1 MQSEHIKLDDVQESF
16 EIIKQVAE
24 QYEEK
29 ADITGK
35 DALRF
40 SLLAE
45 ESIRLV
51 SSIMTEKDPIE
62 IWFEGNSRI
71 SHICIKTETD
81 IDENKREEFVSISSS
96 GKNGADKTFIDDFRE
111 FITRPKKPRWSLAE
125 YEAEL
130 MRRRAEDKFSQEAWE
145 NLERSVLANLADD
158 IAVGVKNDNLLIIV
172 TKDFSKSLKTV
183 GSTRPLAF
191 SSQIFLASNEEALE
205 KAFLKVDKCSEELK
219 LKNKDAL
226 RVKLLLEETIGMF
239 EEMTDA
245 FTALMWVEKYKNQC
259 AIKLIGNAKID
270 ADTKMELLSVSSTG
284 TNTMAK
290 GFMGKIK
297 DIIETGILNY
307 EAVMKLNQQYNGI
320 PVNYAGLG
328 VYSALGIATNPAA
341 FSGMMWSMQ
350 DYKHSLEEGKAS
362 DEGMLGAWDELEKSI
377 VASVADDVIVGVD
390 RNKVQIT
397 MIYKLK
403 EE

>member
-1 MQSEHIKLDDVQESF
+1 MQSERIKLDDFQESF
-16 EIIKQVAE
+16 EIVKQVAE

-29 ADITGK
+29 AKINGK

-62 IWFEGNSRI
+62 IWFEGNRRI

-81 IDENKREEFVSISSS
+81 IDENKREEFLSISSA
-96 GKNGADKTFIDDFRE
+96 GKNSADRTFIDDFRE
-111 FITRPKKPRWSLAE
+111 FIIRPKKPRWSLAE
-125 YEAEL
+125 YEAEM
-130 MRRRAEDKFSQEAWE
+130 MRKRAEDKYSEEAWG

-172 TKDFSKSLKTV
+172 TKDFSNSLKTV
-183 GSTRPLAF
+183 GSTRPLAY
-191 SSQIFLASNEEALE
+191 SSQIFLASNEDALE
-205 KAFLKVDKCSEELK
+205 KAYIKVDKCAEELK
-219 LKNKDAL
+219 LKNKDTL

-245 FTALMWVEKYKNQC
+245 FTALLWVEKYKNQC
-259 AIKLIGNAKID
+259 AVKLIGNTKID
-270 ADTKMELLSVSSTG
+270 AETKVDLLSVSTTG
-284 TNTMAK
+284 NNSLVR

-297 DIIETGILNY
+297 DIIETSILNY
-307 EAVMKLNQQYNGI
+307 ESVMKLNQQYNGI

-328 VYSALGIATNPAA
+328 VYSDIGLATNPVA
-341 FSGMMWSMQ
+341 FSGMMWSMNA
-350 DYKHSLEEGKAS
+350 YKQSLEEGKAS
-362 DEGMLGAWDELEKSI
+362 NEGMLAAWDELEKSI
-377 VASVADDVIVGVD
+377 VANIADDVIVGVD
-390 RNKVQIT
+390 KDKVQIT

>member
-1 MQSEHIKLDDVQESF
+1 MQSERIKLDDFQESF
-16 EIIKQVAE
+16 EIVKQVAE

-29 ADITGK
+29 AKINGK

-62 IWFEGNSRI
+62 IWFEGNRRI

-81 IDENKREEFVSISSS
+81 IDENKREEFLSISSA
-96 GKNGADKTFIDDFRE
+96 GKNSADRTFIDDFRE
-111 FITRPKKPRWSLAE
+111 FIIRPKKPRWSLAE
-125 YEAEL
+125 YEAEM
-130 MRRRAEDKFSQEAWE
+130 MRKRAEDKYSEEAWG

-172 TKDFSKSLKTV
+172 TKDFSNSLKTV
-183 GSTRPLAF
+183 GSTRPLAY
-191 SSQIFLASNEEALE
+191 SSQIFLASNEDALE
-205 KAFLKVDKCSEELK
+205 KAYIKVDKCAEELK
-219 LKNKDAL
+219 LKNKDTL

-245 FTALMWVEKYKNQC
+245 FTALLWVEKYKNQC
-259 AIKLIGNAKID
+259 AIKLIGNTKID
-270 ADTKMELLSVSSTG
+270 AETKVDLLSVSSTG
-284 TNTMAK
+284 NNSLAR

-297 DIIETGILNY
+297 DIIETSILNY
-307 EAVMKLNQQYNGI
+307 ESVMKLNQQYNGI

-328 VYSALGIATNPAA
+328 VYSDIGLATNPVA
-341 FSGMMWSMQ
+341 FSGMMWSMN
-350 DYKHSLEEGKAS
+350 DYKQSLEEGKAS
-362 DEGMLGAWDELEKSI
+362 NEGMLAAWDELEKSI
-377 VASVADDVIVGVD
+377 VANIADDVIVGVD
-390 RNKVQIT
+390 KDKVQIT